1 MRVCISVNASDD
13 LVIEGFGAGARGTV
27 TAPAADVI
35 AALFAALEIH
45 LAASRDGAVAL
56 QFDAAPES
64 AIAALVDCGVVEIKS
79 IDGLVKEA
87 LDGVAAEPDI
97 DDGTNLSLL
106 RQRLSEALGAVDAAI
121 LARQATD

>member
-1 MRVCISVNASDD
+1 MRVRISVNARDE
-13 LVIEGFGAGARGTV
+13 LVIEGFGTGARGSV
-27 TAPAADVI
+27 AAPAADVV

-64 AIAALVDCGVVEIKS
+64 AIEALVDCGVVEIKS
-79 IDGLVKEA
+79 INGLVKEA
-87 LDGVAAEPDI
+87 LDEVEAEPDI
-97 DDGTNLSLL
+97 DDGANLSML
-106 RQRLSEALGAVDAAI
+106 RQRLSAALGAVAAAL